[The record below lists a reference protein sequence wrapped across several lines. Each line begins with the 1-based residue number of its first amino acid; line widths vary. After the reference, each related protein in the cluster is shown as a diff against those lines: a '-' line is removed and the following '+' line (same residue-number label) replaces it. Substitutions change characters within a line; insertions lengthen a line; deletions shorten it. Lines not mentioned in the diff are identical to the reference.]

1 MKLLDEK
8 EYEKNLRELME
19 TPFGGYHEKPT
30 IIQPEP
36 QPKVIY
42 EQPVENQN
50 TPVSATSQPRIH
62 VIKEQ
67 QPVIIKESSP
77 LSLQK
82 TGNAQI
88 SLTRLGAVVAVGGAM
103 FGYLYTNNPIIQTE
117 TNNLLSKL
125 STFADNPIIVGS
137 VVVGVLLCTLGL
149 IFRR

>member
-1 MKLLDEK
+1 MKLLDK
-8 EYEKNLRELME
+8 ETYERNLRELMN
-19 TPFGGYHEKPT
+19 TPIGGYQQRPT
-30 IIQPEP
+30 ITKHEP
-36 QPKVIY
+36 QLEVIN

-50 TPVSATSQPRIH
+50 TPVYATPQQQSQP
-62 VIKEQ
+62 
-67 QPVIIKESSP
+67 SP

-88 SLTRLGAVVAVGGAM
+88 SLTRLGVLIGVGGTM
-103 FGYLYTNNPIIQTE
+103 FGYLYSNNSTIHVE